1 MHFDHG
7 KNKFRFS
14 IFCISH
20 RLCRGSEVT
29 VGSEDQ
35 LQKFFNGHI
44 CSGGVKWNTFLPW
57 PI

>member
-7 KNKFRFS
+7 IFRFS
-14 IFCISH
+14 IFGLSH

-35 LQKFFNGHI
+35 LQNFFKGHI
-44 CSGGVKWNTFLPW
+44 CSGGVKWNTF
-57 PI
+57 